1 MRSEL
6 DFEYTLDPRLDEK
19 YWRDKFSFKL
29 DKLMRSNNVGNSKLA
44 EAIGK
49 SSGTVSL
56 YRRGQVTPDAYT
68 IVLMA
73 KALGCTVSALMEPDK
88 IISPFILENNKKNKA
103 NRRYI

>member
-6 DFEYTLDPRLDEK
+6 NFEYILNPRRTEE
-19 YWRDKFSFKL
+19 YWRDKFSNKL
-29 DKLMRSNNVGNSKLA
+29 DKLMRANNVSNNKLA
-44 EAIGK
+44 EAVGK

-68 IVLMA
+68 IILMA
-73 KALGCTVSALMEPDK
+73 KTLGCTVSALMEPDK
-88 IISPFILENNKKNKA
+88 PISPFIFENNKKNKT